1 MLAELIAE
9 HLPILAQ
16 TSQFYG
22 KTNVNSIG
30 LTAAGLG
37 CILAIVVPRAFVP
50 AVILAVA
57 ALLPSAQRV
66 ALGGLDFSFLRCV
79 VFISLARCILMG
91 DARWIRWNWIDLF
104 VFFGASA
111 RVVCWTLMY
120 GSAEAFVGI
129 MGTNLEVVASYFVV
143 RCCLRSLDDLRKL
156 ACAAAVVALAVSPFF
171 LFESQTRRNLFSIF
185 GGIPELTN
193 IREGKIRCR
202 GAFSHPILAG
212 CFFVAWFPIWIGMAL
227 KGRFA
232 ERAFATAGFIGAL
245 FVVFACASSTPVVA
259 LIFGIGV
266 WLFFPLRENLRGIWM
281 SAIVVGIIVH
291 FMMARGI
298 WHLIAR
304 IDLVGGST
312 GYHRYR
318 LIDAAIERF
327 GEWWLLGT
335 VSTSHWGYGL
345 FDVTNQ
351 FILEGVRGG
360 VWALVA
366 ILAVFVLSF
375 AAVGREIRRFAS
387 YRWQA
392 IRTTSPGLRAR
403 LVADE
408 YLVFGIGATMGAQMA
423 IFLAVSYFAETITIW
438 QFFMGTCASFCQ
450 WTSDPAGRRVEFSP
464 RWSKHPVARGSMND
478 GRRNVEPLPIA
489 EEGLR

>member
-1 MLAELIAE
+1 MFAEMIGDLY
-9 HLPILAQ
+9 PILAQ

-37 CILAIVVPRAFVP
+37 CVLAIVTPRAFVP
-50 AVILAVA
+50 AVVLAVA
-57 ALLPSAQRV
+57 ALLPSAQRI

-79 VFISLARCILMG
+79 VFISVARCVVMG
-91 DARWIRWNWIDLF
+91 EARWIRWNWIDLF
-104 VFFGASA
+104 VLFGASA
-111 RVVCWTLMY
+111 RVLCWTLMY
-120 GSAEAFVGI
+120 GSADAFVGI
-129 MGTNLEVVASYFVV
+129 MGTNLEVVASYLVA

-171 LFESQTRRNLFSIF
+171 LFESQTRRNLFSVF
-185 GGIPELTN
+185 GGIPEFTN

-212 CFFVAWFPIWIGMAL
+212 CFFVAWFPIWIAMAL
-227 KGRFA
+227 RGRVV
-232 ERAFATAGFIGAL
+232 ERAFATVGFIGAL

-266 WLFFPLRENLRGIWM
+266 WFFFPLRENLRIIWM
-281 SAIVVGIIVH
+281 SAIAVGIIVH

-351 FILEGVRGG
+351 FVLEGVRGG

-366 ILAVFVLSF
+366 IFAVFILSF
-375 AAVGREIRRFAS
+375 AAVGREIRRIALH
-387 YRWQA
+387 RWQVM
-392 IRTTSPGLRAR
+392 RTPSSGLTKR
-403 LVADE
+403 LAADE
-408 YLVFGIGATMGAQMA
+408 YLVYGIGATMGAQMA

-438 QFFMGTCASFCQ
+438 QFFMGICASFCQ
-450 WTSDPAGRRVEFSP
+450 WTSDPAGRRMEYLP
-464 RWSKHPVARGSMND
+464 QWPKHPMTRGSTGD
-478 GRRNVEPLPIA
+478 GRRNVEPLPV
-489 EEGLR
+489 LRGGAS